1 MLLNDLWDGYFAEI
15 PMEKNPEKRLILNKV
30 IECERLLD
38 ENLSEEL
45 KQIFHEFDNGLSEV
59 AAINERESFVRGVR
73 FAVRLLLEAL

>member
-1 MLLNDLWDGYFAEI
+1 MLLNDLWDSYFAEI

-59 AAINERESFVRGVR
+59 TAINERESFVRGVR
-73 FAVRLLLEAL
+73 FAVGLLLEAL